1 MTEFNFDS
9 VPQNLQAQI
18 ENRQVVNQLR
28 CRVHVQLYFDVLQSL
43 SIFVTGLLYSV
54 NGFLYYA
61 PTIHFL
67 ALFGMLLAHMRQWN
81 TALCTVALIGL
92 TLGVDLWSLTAS
104 IFSLYSC
111 LHDERDYANAH
122 VLYAS
127 NPCGAHNLDSG
138 IVFAFVAA
146 MTAYGMLGS
155 VTQIQN
161 VLSLNTAATFSRK
174 TYYAVASYSVLST
187 IVLLRVV
194 QHGAMLFGTDSFV
207 IALYIGLWSVALEIL
222 FCGYITV
229 VYVLI
234 EPINHQ
240 YKLGRTMA
248 AAVQYM
254 SFIMDIYNASAGIAT
269 LRAPTHVDADHNQA
283 LTRYFG
289 RENLPE
295 RYVGE
300 LVVFVALALGS
311 TLPHFVLASSYLDA
325 GMAIS
330 AINVRSDHVE
340 TREFPEMN
348 TGQLMPSLTNMK
360 SPARATMSARQRNV
374 IRV

>member
-1 MTEFNFDS
+1 MAEANFDS
-9 VPQNLQAQI
+9 GAQKIQAQI

-67 ALFGMLLAHMRQWN
+67 AF
-81 TALCTVALIGL
+81 
-92 TLGVDLWSLTAS
+92 LTAS

-127 NPCGAHNLDSG
+127 NPCGAHKLDSG

-161 VLSLNTAATFSRK
+161 
-174 TYYAVASYSVLST
+174 
-187 IVLLRVV
+187 
-194 QHGAMLFGTDSFV
+194 HGAMLFGTDSFV
-207 IALYIGLWSVALEIL
+207 IALYIGLRSVALEIL

-229 VYVLI
+229 VHVLI
-234 EPINHQ
+234 EPINQQ
-240 YKLGRTMA
+240 YKLGRTV
-248 AAVQYM
+248 AAVVQYL

-269 LRAPTHVDADHNQA
+269 LRAPTHDDADHNHA

-289 RENLPE
+289 RRDLSE

-300 LVVFVALALGS
+300 MVVFVALALGS
-311 TLPHFVLASSYLDA
+311 IVPHFVLASSYLDA
-325 GMAIS
+325 GMAIT
-330 AINVRSDHVE
+330 A
-340 TREFPEMN
+340 MN
-348 TGQLMPSLTNMK
+348 DS
-360 SPARATMSARQRNV
+360 
-374 IRV
+374 